1 MNFFIFTSTKVP
13 LKNVGC
19 KVHVRKTPG
28 EDTGLGFST
37 FAPEAPVQSLLCF
50 QLF

>member
-1 MNFFIFTSTKVP
+1 MNSFIFTHTKVP
-13 LKNVGC
+13 LKNVGY

-28 EDTGLGFST
+28 KDTGLGFSS
-37 FAPEAPVQSLLCF
+37 FAAEAPVQSLLCF